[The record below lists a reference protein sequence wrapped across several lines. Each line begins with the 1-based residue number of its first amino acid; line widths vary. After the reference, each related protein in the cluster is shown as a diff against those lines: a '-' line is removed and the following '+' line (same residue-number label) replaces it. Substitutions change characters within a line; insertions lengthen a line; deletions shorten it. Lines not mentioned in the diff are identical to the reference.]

1 VKSFFYI
8 KTLLVLVTGICLT
21 THSLAQQL
29 LNGHVVDDKN
39 TSIPFAKIYV
49 KNNAELRTIS
59 DANGYYEIRLYPGEY
74 FLVFNATGFN
84 EREAYIAVSDKA
96 ITRDI
101 QLFPASVKDLQDV
114 DVSVKKS
121 NPGREI
127 MLKVVSKRD
136 SISLW
141 NYPHTVDAYIKAT
154 EKIDRKEKEEKEEK
168 SKKKKDNELESKD
181 PSGIE
186 DPFAEEV
193 KRKKEQ
199 LTENMNLVEVQLTRN
214 FSPPNKVKEV
224 RNAYEKRGDDRNLY
238 YTTTVKSNFNFFQNL
253 LHLDDLHQSPVSSPI
268 SAPGILSYKYR
279 LEEQYEE
286 NGQKISKIR
295 IIPRSTATTTLEGY
309 IWVIDSLWLVQKL
322 ELTLNRG
329 NLLVYDRFTIKQTFE
344 HPGDSICVLS
354 HQELDYGVKYKSQTS
369 NCKTI
374 ADFSNYSFM
383 PAFSKK
389 FFGNELSVTN
399 EEAYERDSSFW
410 KDQRKIALT
419 AEEQAFILAKDSIR
433 DFQNRKEY
441 LDSVDAV
448 FNKITALKVLWF
460 GIDHR
465 DREKKSQWTLSSIA
479 ATSRP
484 VYIAGPRV
492 APSFYYFKKWK
503 NEHALDS
510 YTEASMGVLNAD
522 LKGQT
527 WWRYRYAPFHF
538 GTASLQ
544 FSHDF
549 DAIRSYDAIT
559 QIYKRENF
567 IEATSGEIEN
577 EYELFNGFYLTTGAQ
592 FTERRSL
599 RDYNFVTLF
608 DNSIPNNS
616 PSDFKTYQALIGTTT
631 ITYTPKQK
639 YMKEAKK
646 KVLLGS
652 RYPSFYAT
660 YERGIPKL
668 FGSDVDHEYGRIGMM
683 QTFKIG
689 TLGTSSYHILSGKF
703 LSSKNLY
710 QADFKFQRRSDP
722 IWFSNPLYSFQGLD
736 SSLPSKDYFLEG
748 HFVHHDNGAIINKI
762 PFMKK
767 TNIGLV
773 MGVGALYVKEF
784 NWQHYEVFAGLERNF
799 KFSRR
804 RLRLGVYAVASDGN
818 KMAPRM
824 NYKISFALLDDRNM
838 KWNF

>member
-1 VKSFFYI
+1 MIQNNQLRLFLTAIMFFI
-8 KTLLVLVTGICLT
+8 VEILV
-21 THSLAQQL
+21 AQQL
-29 LNGHVVDDKN
+29 LNGHIVDEQN
-39 TSIPFAKIYV
+39 VAIPFAKVFV
-49 KNNAELRTIS
+49 KNNAEMRTIT
-59 DANGYYEIRLYPGEY
+59 DANGYYEMRLFPGEY

-84 EREAYIAVSDKA
+84 EREAYVTVADQPV
-96 ITRDI
+96 TRDI
-101 QLFPASVKDLQDV
+101 QLFPTTVKDLEYIE
-114 DVSVKKS
+114 VSVKKT

-127 MLKVVSKRD
+127 MLKVVEKRD

-141 NYPHTVDAYIKAT
+141 NFPHSVDAYIKAT
-154 EKIDRKEKEEKEEK
+154 EKIDQKEKEEKE
-168 SKKKKDNELESKD
+168 KKKKNEAESND
-181 PSGIE
+181 PSGIV
-186 DPFAEEV
+186 DPFEAE
-193 KRKKEQ
+193 KKERDKLAEQ
-199 LTENMNLVEVQLTRN
+199 MNLVEVQLKRYYA
-214 FSPPNKVKEV
+214 PPNKVKEV
-224 RNAYEKRGDDRNLY
+224 RNAYEKRGDERNLY

-268 SAPGILSYKYR
+268 SIPGILSYKYR

-286 NGQKISKIR
+286 NGQRISKIK
-295 IIPRSTATTTLEGY
+295 IIPRSSATTTLEGY
-309 IWVIDSLWLVQKL
+309 IWVIDTLWLVQKL
-322 ELTLNRG
+322 ELTLNKG
-329 NLLVYDRFTIKQTFE
+329 NLLVYDRFTIRQTFE
-344 HPGDSICVLS
+344 HPGDTLCVLT
-354 HQELDYGVKYKSQTS
+354 HQELDYGVKYKDRSSTCS
-369 NCKTI
+369 TI
-374 ADFSNYSFM
+374 ADFSNYAFQ
-383 PAFSKK
+383 PAFAKK
-389 FFGNELSVTN
+389 FFGNELSVTE
-399 EEAYERDSSFW
+399 EEAYDRDSSFW
-410 KDQRKIALT
+410 NSQRKIALT
-419 AEEQAFILAKDSIR
+419 EEEKAFILIKDSIR
-433 DFQNRKEY
+433 DYQNRKEY

-448 FNKITALKVLWF
+448 FNKITFLKVIWW

-465 DREKKSQWTLSSIA
+465 NREKKSQWTISSIA

-510 YTEASMGVLNAD
+510 YTETSMGILNAD
-522 LKGQT
+522 LKGRT

-538 GTASLQ
+538 GTAYFS

-567 IEATSGEIEN
+567 IEATSGEIGN
-577 EYELFNGFYLTTGAQ
+577 EYEVFNGFYLNTTFE

-599 RDYNFVTLF
+599 RNYEFLTVLDESL
-608 DNSIPNNS
+608 PNNS
-616 PSDFKTYQALIGTTT
+616 PLDFQTYQALIGTAT
-631 ITYTPKQK
+631 ITYTPFQK

-652 RYPSFYAT
+652 RFPSIYAT
-660 YERGIPKL
+660 YERGIPGL
-668 FGSDVDHEYGRIGMM
+668 FGSDIDHEYGRMGVM

-689 TLGTSSYHILSGKF
+689 TIGTSSYHFLTGKF

-710 QADFKFQRRSDP
+710 LADFKFQRRSDP

-784 NWQHYEVFAGLERNF
+784 DWQHYEIFAGLERNF

-804 RLRLGVYAVASDGN
+804 RLRIGIYGVASDGN
-818 KMAPRM
+818 KMDPRI
-824 NYKISFALLDDRNM
+824 NYKVSFALLDDRNM

>member
-1 VKSFFYI
+1 M
-8 KTLLVLVTGICLT
+8 KTFRILPLLLLLSGVFLISDVFG
-21 THSLAQQL
+21 QQL
-29 LNGHVVDDKN
+29 LSGNVVDDQN
-39 TSIPFAKIYV
+39 VSIPFAKIFV
-49 KNNAELRTIS
+49 KNNADLRTVA

-74 FLVFNATGFN
+74 FLVFNATGYN
-84 EREAYIAVSDKA
+84 EREAYIAISDKPV
-96 ITRDI
+96 TRDI
-101 QLFPASVKDLQDV
+101 QLFPTTVKDLQDV

-127 MLKVVSKRD
+127 MLKVVEKRD

-154 EKIDRKEKEEKEEK
+154 EKIDRKEKEEKP
-168 SKKKKDNELESKD
+168 KKKKETEVETND
-181 PSGIE
+181 PSGID
-186 DPFAEEV
+186 DPFADET
-193 KRKKEQ
+193 KRKQNQ

-286 NGQKISKIR
+286 NGQKINRIK

-322 ELTLNRG
+322 ELTLNKG
-329 NLLVYDRFTIKQTFE
+329 NLLVYDRFTIRQTFE
-344 HPGDSICVLS
+344 HPGDSICVLT
-354 HQELDYGVKYKSQTS
+354 HQELDYGVKYKSQS
-369 NCKTI
+369 SSCKTI
-374 ADFSNYSFM
+374 ADFSNYSFT
-383 PAFSKK
+383 PAFAKK

-399 EEAYERDSSFW
+399 EDAYEKDTAFW
-410 KDQRKIALT
+410 KSQRKIELT

-433 DFQNRKEY
+433 DYQNRKEY

-448 FNKITALKVLWF
+448 FNKVTALKVLWF

-465 DREKKSQWTLSSIA
+465 NRAKKSQWTLSSIA

-484 VYIAGPRV
+484 VYIAGPRI
-492 APSFYYFKKWK
+492 APSFYYFKKWE

-510 YTEASMGVLNAD
+510 YTEASMGILNAD
-522 LKGQT
+522 LKGRT
-527 WWRYRYAPFHF
+527 WVRYRFAPFHF
-538 GTASLQ
+538 GTVHFS

-567 IEATSGEIEN
+567 IETTSGEIGN
-577 EYELFNGFYLTTGAQ
+577 DYELFNGFYMNAKLE
-592 FTERRSL
+592 FSERRSL
-599 RDYNFVTLF
+599 KEYRFVTLF
-608 DNSIPNNS
+608 DNSIPNNE
-616 PSDFKTYQALIGTTT
+616 PTEFQTYQALVGEVTV
-631 ITYTPKQK
+631 TYTPKQK

-652 RYPSFYAT
+652 RFPSFYAT
-660 YERGIPKL
+660 YERGIPNVL
-668 FGSDVDHEYGRIGMM
+668 GSDINHEYGRIGMM

-689 TLGTSSYHILSGKF
+689 TLGTSSYHVLSGKF

-773 MGVGALYVKEF
+773 MGVGALYVKEY
-784 NWQHYEVFAGLERNF
+784 NWQHFEIFTGLERNF

-818 KMAPRM
+818 KMDPRI
-824 NYKISFALLDDRNM
+824 NYKVSFALLDDRNM